1 MHAREEIG
9 FSPRGAVL
17 AVSPPP
23 HFMKPVATKVQDAF
37 LRFGV
42 FYAVNSANHVIYFG
56 SLSNI
61 VSDVI
66 Y

>member
-9 FSPRGAVL
+9 FCPRGAVL

-23 HFMKPVATKVQDAF
+23 HFMKPVATKVREAF

-42 FYAVNSANHVIYFG
+42 FYSVNAANHVIYFG
-56 SLSNI
+56 SLSKI
-61 VSDVI
+61 VSHII